1 MMDMKKLVKFEKDG
15 CNPCSMVSDW
25 LDQRNVEY
33 EKVNAFDDPMR
44 AAQAKV
50 RSVPTLILMEDDVEV
65 ARTVGFKPDE
75 IENLIKQL

>member
-1 MMDMKKLVKFEKDG
+1 MDMKKLVKFEKDG

-33 EKVNAFDDPMR
+33 EKVNAFNDPMR

>member
-25 LDQRNVEY
+25 LDKRNVEY
-33 EKVNAFDDPMR
+33 EKINAFNDPMK
-44 AAQAKV
+44 AAEAKV
-50 RSVPTLILMEDDVEV
+50 RSVPTLILMKDDVEI